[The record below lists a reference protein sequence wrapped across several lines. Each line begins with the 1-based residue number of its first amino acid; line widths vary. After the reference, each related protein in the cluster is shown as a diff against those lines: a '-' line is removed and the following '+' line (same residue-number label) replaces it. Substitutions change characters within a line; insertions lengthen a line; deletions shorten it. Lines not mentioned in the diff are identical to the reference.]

1 MLQSNQNEANND
13 IPMNSPMQFPTQL
26 IDRFGRVVD
35 YVRISVTDRCDF
47 RCVYCMDEKMEFL
60 PRARIL
66 TLEELALVGR
76 AFAELGVHKIRLT
89 GGEPLVRKN
98 VIKLMRDLGA
108 LPQLSELVLT
118 TNGSQLEAMARDIRA
133 AGVRRINISLDSLDT
148 ERFRRLTRVGDLAQ
162 VLRGIDAALA
172 AGFDKVKLNAV
183 ILKHRNDD
191 EVVALVEFAAARG
204 MDISFIEEMPLGTI
218 GDHDRAEAY
227 YSSDEIRADLDKRFT
242 LRATTETTGGPA
254 KYYRLA
260 ETGTRVGFISPHSH
274 NFCGDCNR
282 VRLTVEGRLLLC
294 LGQEHSVD
302 LKQVMR
308 SQPGDLDTLKH
319 AIVASMAIKPLGH
332 DFDLREQPLI
342 FRHMSHTGG

>member
-1 MLQSNQNEANND
+1 
-13 IPMNSPMQFPTQL
+13 MNSPRQFPTQL
-26 IDRFGRVVD
+26 IDRFGRTVD

-76 AFAELGVHKIRLT
+76 AFAELGVRKIRLT
-89 GGEPLVRKN
+89 GGEPLVRNN
-98 VIKLMRDLGA
+98 VIKLIRDLGA

-118 TNGSQLEAMARDIRA
+118 TNGSQLETMAHDIRA
-133 AGVRRINISLDSLDT
+133 AGVRRINISLDSLDA
-148 ERFRRLTRVGDLAQ
+148 ERFRRLTRVGDLSQ
-162 VLRGIDAALA
+162 VLRGIDSARA
-172 AGFDKVKLNAV
+172 AGFDNIKLNAV

-191 EVVALVEFAAARG
+191 EVIPLVEFAAARG

-227 YSSDEIRADLDKRFT
+227 YSSDQIRADLAQRFT
-242 LRATTETTGGPA
+242 LLPTTETTGGPS

-274 NFCGDCNR
+274 NFCDTCNR
-282 VRLTVEGRLLLC
+282 VRLTAEGRLLLC

-302 LKQVMR
+302 LRHVLR
-308 SQPGDLDTLKH
+308 TQPGCLDALKQT
-319 AIVASMAIKPLGH
+319 IVDSMAIKPKGH
-332 DFDLREQPLI
+332 DFNLHEQPLI